1 MEVQW
6 RRDIPLGSFGRGK
19 SICGAY
25 VSEQARRAHRE
36 RVIEQL
42 SEAMRPLQEKM
53 RRDHEEYMERL
64 MSGFTIKQI
73 RDQIT
78 AKGGK

>member
-1 MEVQW
+1 MRETPFSGYPFKL
-6 RRDIPLGSFGRGK
+6 DESLSG
-19 SICGAY
+19 
-25 VSEQARRAHRE
+25 QAMRAHRE

-53 RRDHEEYMERL
+53 QRDHEEYMERL
-64 MSGFTIKQI
+64 WSGFTIKQI